1 MNDLSDTQ
9 CEAFAVSLKNL
20 QKKKMYLDSPSCNCL
35 NYFSDYA
42 VFFHGKLHYIRT
54 EMRKDVGK
62 KQVNTPSI
70 WSQKKTQAERKNEKA
85 AFWRR
90 ACMRIRGSHH
100 SSCVWGRFLVLLS
113 WSKYLQ
119 KENKSFPGAP
129 SSSSQLVI
137 WYLQI
142 LGDLK
147 LALCEAVQLGQLLEI
162 HVCKEPIHH
171 FYSLTLNCFLQTV
184 QNTK

>member
-20 QKKKMYLDSPSCNCL
+20 QKKKKMYLDSPSCNCL

-70 WSQKKTQAERKNEKA
+70 
-85 AFWRR
+85 
-90 ACMRIRGSHH
+90 
-100 SSCVWGRFLVLLS
+100 
-113 WSKYLQ
+113 
-119 KENKSFPGAP
+119 
-129 SSSSQLVI
+129 
-137 WYLQI
+137 
-142 LGDLK
+142 
-147 LALCEAVQLGQLLEI
+147 
-162 HVCKEPIHH
+162 
-171 FYSLTLNCFLQTV
+171 
-184 QNTK
+184 